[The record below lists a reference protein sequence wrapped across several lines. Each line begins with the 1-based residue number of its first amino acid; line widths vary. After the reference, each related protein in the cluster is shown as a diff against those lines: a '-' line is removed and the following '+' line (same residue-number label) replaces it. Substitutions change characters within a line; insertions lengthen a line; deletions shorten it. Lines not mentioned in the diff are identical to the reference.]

1 MAQPNRATSFVV
13 AAAAI
18 AAAVAV
24 ASLEDLAVAVRN
36 YKSLALFLYFFGL
49 QQPLSLL
56 LPFFPMF
63 APALNSICGK
73 GRLKKMYFILLFLQ
87 GVF

>member
-1 MAQPNRATSFVV
+1 
-13 AAAAI
+13 
-18 AAAVAV
+18 
-24 ASLEDLAVAVRN
+24 
-36 YKSLALFLYFFGL
+36 
-49 QQPLSLL
+49 
-56 LPFFPMF
+56 MF